1 MPGLKPEIG
10 KPAPDEPA
18 PTEVTADPIH
28 EKVARPQLDLAQV
41 RAAGRKSTAEQA
53 GKHHDPTSQVSEQT
67 KQEYTAPELNQYSWK
82 TMKTSGQRI
91 RRGAQNAWKRTK
103 NFGKR
108 MSGRISR
115 FFGR

>member
-1 MPGLKPEIG
+1 MPTPVVEPE
-10 KPAPDEPA
+10 PPVPTPLPTPVVEP
-18 PTEVTADPIH
+18 DPIH
-28 EKVARPQLDLAQV
+28 KPKLDLAQV

-67 KQEYTAPELNQYSWK
+67 KQEYTSPEHNQYSWK

-91 RRGAQNAWKRTK
+91 RRGAQNAWQRTK

-108 MSGRISR
+108 MGSRISR
-115 FFGR
+115 FFGY